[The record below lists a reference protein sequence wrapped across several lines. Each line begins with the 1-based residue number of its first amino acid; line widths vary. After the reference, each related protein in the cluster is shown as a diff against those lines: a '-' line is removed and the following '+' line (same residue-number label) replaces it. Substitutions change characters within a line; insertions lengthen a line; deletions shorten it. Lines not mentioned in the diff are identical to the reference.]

1 MRLREIWDQIGASQR
16 LLAAVL
22 IGFAISLLVLFI
34 VLPLARFLGIGDVLG
49 LTCDTQGEPR

>member
-1 MRLREIWDQIGASQR
+1 MRLRETWDQIGVRQG

-34 VLPLARFLGIGDVLG
+34 ELPLARFLGIGDVLG
-49 LTCDTQGEPR
+49 LTCDAQGEPR